1 MKSTKAEMPLLKA
14 RFVYAMVLVGLGLL
28 QQDIT
33 EQSSKGD
40 EPETDEDNEA
50 CGNVEE
56 RVERVTRAL
65 APIMLPMIESLGALD
80 VAEVEANT
88 ASGEST

>member
-1 MKSTKAEMPLLKA
+1 
-14 RFVYAMVLVGLGLL
+14 VLVGLGLL
-28 QQDIT
+28 QQDIAD
-33 EQSSKGD
+33 QSNKTD
-40 EPETDEDNEA
+40 ESESDEDNDG

-65 APIMLPMIESLGALD
+65 APIMLPMIDSLGALD
-80 VAEVEANT
+80 VPEVEATT